1 MTTPESIQ
9 EHREIDLK
17 LGIKSSLPK
26 VRETISLAYLLWGSS
41 GRVANLE
48 YSQSNGDT
56 IQIKDD
62 VAERLKDLLRPTY
75 DTFGIP
81 DDRFINKIN
90 ENQLFV
96 SQIEPLI
103 VAFELIWRLAKVTFL
118 EQRSF
123 SAERTGRVRYTK
135 QFTFTKNMDV
145 IDLLVTENQD
155 KYMPILL
162 KWATGFEIEIDGAA
176 EEKLVKIL
184 MLFSEEAVFKLTSDG
199 TDVLFNL
206 NGVYK
211 KLVDGNDSVNISGEL
226 ESKGSLR
233 ILKSS
238 LSEGINDF
246 LSYSQGNVGLRGD
259 RELDKLSEYQ
269 KRVET
274 YLSLCNF
281 KVIVRENEVEVETGP
296 EDDHGHLNLP
306 YNRIL
311 FGAPGTGKSHK
322 LEMEKTSFEENYE
335 RVTFHPNYSY
345 AQFVGTY
352 KPVPIGREIT
362 YKFVPGPFT
371 RTLVKA
377 MKTHTPQLLII
388 EEINRANVAA
398 VFGDVFQL
406 LDRKNG
412 VSQYPIETSED
423 LRTYLAFE
431 LEPDFSTCEDEAQ
444 KRGMI
449 NKYQKIMIPDNMYIW
464 ATMNSADQ
472 GVFPMDTA
480 FKRRWEYEYIGI
492 NDGSDAIQS
501 YCITLPN
508 GKQVFWDTLRKEL
521 NSILLKS
528 CKVNEDKLVGPFFL
542 GLSALEST
550 EKFNEIFKS
559 KLLMYLFEDAAKQ
572 YRKVVFS
579 GCDASTYS
587 NVCIAYDEIGD
598 EIFGLNLQN
607 EGQRESSEDEDV

>member
-17 LGIKSSLPK
+17 LGIKSSLSK
-26 VRETISLAYLLWGSS
+26 VRETIALTYLLWKCS
-41 GRVANLE
+41 GEITELQ
-48 YSQSNGDT
+48 YSQPNADA

-62 VAERLKDLLRPTY
+62 LADLLKDLLRPTY
-75 DTFGIP
+75 SSIGISDETFVSK
-81 DDRFINKIN
+81 INK
-90 ENQLFV
+90 NQLFK
-96 SQIEPLI
+96 SQIEALI
-103 VAFELIWRLAKVTFL
+103 VAFELIWRLARVTFVD
-118 EQRSF
+118 QRSF
-123 SAERTGRVRYTK
+123 SAERTGGVRYAK
-135 QFTFTKNMDV
+135 QFTFTKN
-145 IDLLVTENQD
+145 IDLIDILVTENQD

-162 KWATGFEIEIDGAA
+162 NWATGFDIEIEDEA
-176 EEKLVKIL
+176 EEKLIKIL
-184 MLFSEEAVFKLTSDG
+184 MLLSEEAVYKLTADG

-211 KLVDGNDSVNISGEL
+211 KLVEGNDRVDVNGEL

-233 ILKSS
+233 ILKST
-238 LSEGINDF
+238 LSEGLNDF
-246 LSYSQGNVGLRGD
+246 LVYSQGNVRLKD
-259 RELDKLSEYQ
+259 NRELGELSEYQ
-269 KRVET
+269 KRVST

-281 KVIVRENEVEVETGP
+281 KVIVRENEAVDDTTL
-296 EDDHGHLNLP
+296 EDENSPIDLP

-322 LEMEKTSFEENYE
+322 LETEKSHFTENYE

-352 KPVPIGREIT
+352 KPVPLDREIT

-377 MKTHTPQLLII
+377 MRTGVPQLLII

-406 LDRKNG
+406 LDRRNG

-423 LRTYLAFE
+423 MRAYLASE
-431 LEPDFSTCEDEAQ
+431 LEPDFLSCEDEIE
-444 KRGMI
+444 KKSMI
-449 NKYQKIMIPDNMYIW
+449 DKYQKIVIPNNMYIW

-480 FKRRWEYEYIGI
+480 FKRRWEFEYIGI

-501 YCITLPN
+501 YIVTLPN
-508 GKQVFWDTLRKEL
+508 GKHVSWDTLRKEI
-521 NSILLKS
+521 NAILLKS
-528 CKVNEDKLVGPFFL
+528 CKVNEDKLIGPFFL
-542 GLSALEST
+542 GLHALESS
-550 EKFNEIFKS
+550 EKFNEMFKS

-572 YRKVVFS
+572 HRKVVFN

-587 NVCIAYDEIGD
+587 NVCMAFDDIGD
-598 EIFGLNLQN
+598 EIFGLNLQD
-607 EGQRESSEDEDV
+607 EGQQESGEDENA